1 MINEEKMQLNKETA
15 LRLWTKQF
23 GNCQKAIDFAGRE
36 IAKAAYNDRNSK
48 YGWNVDHI
56 LPQSRGGKTIDSN
69 LICCHILTNDEKAD
83 KFPCFTAN
91 GRQFEIQKKQ
101 NHYEIVQIDGQQQGQ
116 QEDLNLFDSADG
128 IDFYKK
134 CKGINFGKK
143 FLGYVKI
150 LIEFSESPYERKSNK
165 KNIAAIYQFVSKLF
179 DTNAIIVDTYDS
191 YYSSKYIFTIIDYDI
206 ETKEDT
212 QNLLDDCIL
221 LNTYGKYY
229 FIRNGICDN
238 MTIACGMDCLDSPLN
253 VNSREIESIL
263 NFNSNS
269 NCHLIISDLIKINT
283 DAKKN
288 LEGLNRNWYE
298 YDYYFTKLK
307 ENLSKN

>member
-1 MINEEKMQLNKETA
+1 MINEETMQLNKETA

-23 GNCQKAIDFAGRE
+23 GNCQKATEFSGRE

-48 YGWNVDHI
+48 FGWNVDHI
-56 LPQSRGGKTIDSN
+56 LPQSRGGKTTDSN
-69 LICCHILTNDEKAD
+69 LICCHILTNDEKSD
-83 KFPCFTAN
+83 KFPCFKAN

-101 NHYEIVQIDGQQQGQ
+101 NHYEIIQIDGQQQEHQ
-116 QEDLNLFDSADG
+116 KELNLFDSADG
-128 IDFYKK
+128 IGFYKK
-134 CKGINFGKK
+134 CKGINLGKK

-150 LIEFSESPYERKSNK
+150 LIEFSENPYERKNNK
-165 KNIAAIYQFVSKLF
+165 NNISAIYQFVSKLF
-179 DTNAIIVDTYDS
+179 NTNAIIVDTMSS
-191 YYSSKYIFTIIDYDI
+191 YYSSKHLFTIIDYDI

-229 FIRNGICDN
+229 FIPNGICDKL
-238 MTIACGMDCLDSPLN
+238 TIACGMECLDSPLN
-253 VNSREIESIL
+253 ITSKVIEQIL
-263 NFNSNS
+263 HLNTRD

-288 LEGLNRNWYE
+288 LEGYNRSWYE
-298 YDYYFTKLK
+298 YDYHFTKLK
-307 ENLSKN
+307 DNLLKK